1 VIKRLLFSVFV
12 GIGGVYVIATQIKS
26 DYKFE
31 RSIDISAPVA
41 KIQPV
46 LEDFSRWPLFWPWEK
61 LDPKMKKSL
70 SDPPRGIGA
79 RYGYEST
86 RGLGKGYI
94 ELVEIPAPGVLRYKL
109 EMLAPRPSVASVVFN
124 VTETSPGISHVSFET
139 QAKGRLFETLLARW
153 VESLAAAPYEQSL
166 TELKK
171 LIEGGAATQNAPV
184 HPAAMP
190 DALPDTAPEAISGD
204 HLK

>member
-1 VIKRLLFSVFV
+1 VIKRLLVSVFV
-12 GIGGVYVIATQIKS
+12 GVGGVYVVATQIKS

-46 LEDFSRWPLFWPWEK
+46 LEDFSRWPQFWPWEK
-61 LDPKMKKSL
+61 LDPKMQRSM
-70 SDPPRGIGA
+70 SDPPNGIGA

-94 ELVEIPAPGVLRYKL
+94 ELVEIPSPGVLRFKL
-109 EMLAPRPSVASVVFN
+109 EMLAPRPSVASVVFT
-124 VTETSPGISHVSFET
+124 VTEASSGKSHVSFET
-139 QAKGRLFETLLARW
+139 KATGRLFETLLARW

-166 TELKK
+166 TDLKT
-171 LIEGGAATQNAPV
+171 LIEGGVTTQNLPV
-184 HPAAMP
+184 QPAAMP
-190 DALPDTAPEAISGD
+190 DALPDTAP
-204 HLK
+204 